1 MPILTYGTELL
12 SLNKKEMNQ
21 IRITESNM
29 IKTMLNVSSSCKS
42 KPILNDLRIDH
53 LSRRINKMKL
63 SLYVRLNENE

>member
-29 IKTMLNVSSSCKS
+29 IKTMLSSCKS